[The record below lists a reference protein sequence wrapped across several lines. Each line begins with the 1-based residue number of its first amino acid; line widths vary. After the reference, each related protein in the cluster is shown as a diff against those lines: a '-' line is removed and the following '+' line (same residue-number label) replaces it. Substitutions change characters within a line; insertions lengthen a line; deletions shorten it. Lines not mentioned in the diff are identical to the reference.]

1 MNYKVTIKGFSNKV
15 YYNTTIEDILNEVR
29 IFTDV
34 EDIISIVNMSW
45 HYDYDK
51 LSWQRDIV
59 VYYSM

>member
-45 HYDYDK
+45 HY
-51 LSWQRDIV
+51 V
-59 VYYSM
+59 VSSCHDS

>member
-1 MNYKVTIKGFSNKV
+1 MNYNVTIKGFSNKV

-45 HYDYDK
+45 HY
-51 LSWQRDIV
+51 V
-59 VYYSM
+59 VSSCHDS